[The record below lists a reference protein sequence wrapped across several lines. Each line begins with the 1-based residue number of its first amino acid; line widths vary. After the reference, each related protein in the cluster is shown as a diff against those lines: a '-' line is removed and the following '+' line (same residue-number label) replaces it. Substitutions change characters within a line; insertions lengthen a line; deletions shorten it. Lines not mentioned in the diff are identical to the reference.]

1 MILSVSL
8 IEDFDRKISMI
19 SLLRKLKSRENNEN
33 YRALEIDS
41 FVENLD
47 WKGINKVPFFPFKN
61 LEQNFKFLSYY
72 FYSQYCVLIS
82 LNFFISVYYM

>member
-47 WKGINKVPFFPFKN
+47 WKGINKVSFFPFKN
-61 LEQNFKFLSYY
+61 LEKNFKFLS
-72 FYSQYCVLIS
+72 II
-82 LNFFISVYYM
+82 FIVNIVC

>member
-41 FVENLD
+41 FFENLD
-47 WKGINKVPFFPFKN
+47 WKGIDKVPFFPFKN
-61 LEQNFKFLSYY
+61 LEQNFKFLSY
-72 FYSQYCVLIS
+72 FYNQYCVLIS